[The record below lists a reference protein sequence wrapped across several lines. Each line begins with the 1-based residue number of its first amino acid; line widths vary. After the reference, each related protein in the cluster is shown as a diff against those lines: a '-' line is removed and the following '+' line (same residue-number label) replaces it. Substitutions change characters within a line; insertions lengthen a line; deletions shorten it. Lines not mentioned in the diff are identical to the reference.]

1 MANTINYSLEISK
14 FELQLHY
21 YVHFQT
27 NAFEKGITPHIC
39 QIVSLLF
46 NYKDNFGIE

>member
-1 MANTINYSLEISK
+1 MANMIIYSLEISK

-27 NAFEKGITPHIC
+27 NAFEKGINIFITTYMSNSISTV
-39 QIVSLLF
+39 QLQ
-46 NYKDNFGIE
+46 G